1 MGIDFPNR
9 VGLAAGLDKDAAHLA
24 GLATLGF
31 GFLEAGTV
39 TPLAQP
45 GNPKPRMFRLPEADA
60 LINRLG
66 FNNGGVERYVANVRA
81 SGYRGILGCNI
92 GKNAVTPNERAVD
105 DYLASLAA
113 VAPVASYVTVNVSSP
128 NTKGLRDLQSEEALD
143 ALLARIV
150 EARDDIVQKLG
161 RALPLA
167 IKIAPDLEPEAIR
180 GIARVLVARRVDA
193 AIATNTTI
201 ARDAVAS
208 LPHGNEAGGLSGRP
222 VFERSNAVVRTLAKA
237 LDGALPIIGVG
248 GILSGKDAREKI
260 VCGASLVQLY
270 TGLVYR
276 GPSLAAEC
284 VRALAAMGSAMGS
297 EP

>member
-1 MGIDFPNR
+1 M
-9 VGLAAGLDKDAAHLA
+9 
-24 GLATLGF
+24 
-31 GFLEAGTV
+31 
-39 TPLAQP
+39 
-45 GNPKPRMFRLPEADA
+45 PKPPPPSAPGRRDA
-60 LINRLG
+60 MRGDRVPAVKRATAILRFLG
-66 FNNGGVERYVANVRA
+66 DHDEPMGVQ
-81 SGYRGILGCNI
+81 
-92 GKNAVTPNERAVD
+92 AV
-105 DYLASLAA
+105 
-113 VAPVASYVTVNVSSP
+113 
-128 NTKGLRDLQSEEALD
+128 
-143 ALLARIV
+143 
-150 EARDDIVQKLG
+150 
-161 RALPLA
+161 
-167 IKIAPDLEPEAIR
+167 
-180 GIARVLVARRVDA
+180 ARVLVARRVDA

-248 GILSGKDAREKI
+248 GILSGGDAREKI
-260 VCGASLVQLY
+260 ASGASLVQIY